1 MIAAWL
7 GKLRKSSPPP
17 QFLAMEQQVKTVTF
31 KIEGMNCSGCANT
44 IKALV
49 EGEPGVQA
57 ATVSFDEGQA
67 RILYDPQT
75 VGEDRLVAT
84 VQKPGFR
91 VVERQ

>member
-1 MIAAWL
+1 M
-7 GKLRKSSPPP
+7 
-17 QFLAMEQQVKTVTF
+17 KTVTF

-44 IKALV
+44 IKTLV
-49 EGEPGVQA
+49 ESEPGVQV

-75 VGEDRLVAT
+75 VSEERLVAV
-84 VQKPGFR
+84 VQKPGFH